1 LTGFITSI
9 YAVHFIASEV
19 SDCQYFFLTWRNAK
33 NIIDYSAGIWR
44 NAEGSGIKAMCDL
57 QLFVSYSRPFNGDV
71 SE

>member
-33 NIIDYSAGIWR
+33 NIIDYSAG
-44 NAEGSGIKAMCDL
+44 N
-57 QLFVSYSRPFNGDV
+57 
-71 SE
+71 